1 MDDARRWIIGLVA
14 ALAIVGLLLLA
25 RGEPDGGRGDPT
37 APDAMIAGEV
47 SA

>member
-1 MDDARRWIIGLVA
+1 MDEPRRWVIGLIA

-37 APDAMIAGEV
+37 GPASVTGIEV
-47 SA
+47 PA